1 MEQKRLY
8 RTEGN
13 DKMLCGVCGGFGEYF
28 NVDPNLV
35 RVGWVLLSL
44 FTCTV
49 GVVAYAACA
58 LILPAKSELYY
69 TRKSISIIVRRR

>member
-1 MEQKRLY
+1 MV
-8 RTEGN
+8 
-13 DKMLCGVCGGFGEYF
+13 CGVGGGVGEYC
-28 NVDPNLV
+28 NVGAKLV

-58 LILPAKSELYY
+58 LILPTKSELY
-69 TRKSISIIVRRR
+69 

>member
-1 MEQKRLY
+1 MGSKRLY
-8 RTEGN
+8 RTEVSY
-13 DKMLCGVCGGFGEYF
+13 KMLCGVCGGLAEYF
-28 NVDPNLV
+28 DLDPTLV

-58 LILPAKSELYY
+58 LILPAKSELY
-69 TRKSISIIVRRR
+69 

>member
-58 LILPAKSELYY
+58 LILPNVHSYKLQSSLQFQLDP
-69 TRKSISIIVRRR
+69 

>member
-13 DKMLCGVCGGFGEYF
+13 DKMLCGVCGGVGEYF

-44 FTCTV
+44 FTCGIGAIV
-49 GVVAYAACA
+49 MFIWGIVDGVR
-58 LILPAKSELYY
+58 ILDGRINTDANGVFLKD
-69 TRKSISIIVRRR
+69 

>member
-1 MEQKRLY
+1 M
-8 RTEGN
+8 
-13 DKMLCGVCGGFGEYF
+13 CGGVGEYF

-58 LILPAKSELYY
+58 LILPTKSELY
-69 TRKSISIIVRRR
+69 

>member
-1 MEQKRLY
+1 MGSKRLY
-8 RTEGN
+8 RTEGPYR
-13 DKMLCGVCGGFGEYF
+13 MLCGVCGGFGEYF

-58 LILPAKSELYY
+58 LILPAKSELY
-69 TRKSISIIVRRR
+69 

>member
-58 LILPAKSELYY
+58 LILPAKSELY
-69 TRKSISIIVRRR
+69 

>member
-1 MEQKRLY
+1 MRRVRRRWGIL
-8 RTEGN
+8 
-13 DKMLCGVCGGFGEYF
+13 

-58 LILPAKSELYY
+58 LILPTKSELY
-69 TRKSISIIVRRR
+69 